1 MDPQYAISKVS
12 AKYENTVKHYKL
24 NTPYRKKVVMSVV
37 RRSYRSAAKKAL
49 AIDKMQLHTIAAVAQ
64 QVRSEMKKIRS
75 LGHNSILRNSNAT
88 LKQFS
93 WVRIWEE
100 FQSNIPTLVKFMKC
114 VLDFKLVTMLIA
126 MILKSRCKHM
136 SLVQQTFSVVLY
148 GNATNKE
155 VIDAI

>member
-1 MDPQYAISKVS
+1 
-12 AKYENTVKHYKL
+12 
-24 NTPYRKKVVMSVV
+24 MSVV

-49 AIDKMQLHTIAAVAQ
+49 AIDKMQLHPIAAVAQ
-64 QVRSEMKKIRS
+64 QVRSEMKKICS
-75 LGHNSILRNSNAT
+75 LGHNSIFRSSNVT

-100 FQSNIPTLVKFMKC
+100 FQSNIPILLKFMKC
-114 VLDFKLVTMLIA
+114 VLPKADFKLVTMLIA

-136 SLVQQTFSVVLY
+136 SLVQRTFSVVLY

-155 VIDAI
+155 VRN